1 MSSVSGVDSMAS
13 VPVINHTNKPVG
25 NSQPQP
31 QSSVVQPVSK
41 DADGDNDGRVGKN
54 IDVRA

>member
-1 MSSVSGVDSMAS
+1 MAYA
-13 VPVINHTNKPVG
+13 PVINHTNKPVG
-25 NSQPQP
+25 NPQP
-31 QSSVVQPVSK
+31 QLQVVQPVTK